1 MPFVLLLFTA
11 VTLRLRALL
20 RLVLTKLEF
29 INRPAG
35 SISAEQ
41 VHWHT
46 VKGIL
51 EGGRS
56 NHDIKAERCDLALL
70 GAYSCNKS

>member
-35 SISAEQ
+35 SISAE
-41 VHWHT
+41 
-46 VKGIL
+46 
-51 EGGRS
+51 
-56 NHDIKAERCDLALL
+56 
-70 GAYSCNKS
+70 